1 MSIPAASG
9 SKIRGTGEVRAF
21 RIRFGFGIVSP
32 RQPQTGRVCLLSNLL
47 NGISACD
54 KRCHQWC
61 EHETRNQAHLRAC
74 MASTTE
80 NTAYFPLASWP
91 GRAYR
96 LFAPSSLT
104 GATLDQGSWLIWPHF
119 GRLMWPHLIYSDR
132 SSYPVPASRDGESD
146 GQETQ
151 GGTV

>member
-47 NGISACD
+47 NGISARD
-54 KRCHQWC
+54 ERCHQWC

-74 MASTTE
+74 MASNTE
-80 NTAYFPLASWP
+80 NKDFFPIAFWL
-91 GRAYR
+91 GREYCLSR
-96 LFAPSSLT
+96 P
-104 GATLDQGSWLIWPHF
+104 I
-119 GRLMWPHLIYSDR
+119 
-132 SSYPVPASRDGESD
+132 SY
-146 GQETQ
+146 
-151 GGTV
+151 

>member
-47 NGISACD
+47 NGISARD
-54 KRCHQWC
+54 ERCHQWC

-80 NTAYFPLASWP
+80 NTAYFPFCILAWSSIST
-91 GRAYR
+91 
-96 LFAPSSLT
+96 FAPGSLT
-104 GATLDQGSWLIWPHF
+104 GATLDQGSWLIWPH
-119 GRLMWPHLIYSDR
+119 
-132 SSYPVPASRDGESD
+132 SSGPTLAVS
-146 GQETQ
+146 
-151 GGTV
+151 